1 MVCIDKFQPVH
12 LGTSGYCKLFFSL
25 AWSLVSEMFFSVI
38 RFHIVCYI
46 ICITART
53 GFMLEGTRIY
63 AFGCFYQVNQACST
77 QQPNVA
83 DSLLGETAQ

>member
-38 RFHIVCYI
+38 SHLCPREKGGGMRGRNGGKNLLNTDLLSPVQNAQIPFH
-46 ICITART
+46 
-53 GFMLEGTRIY
+53 LD
-63 AFGCFYQVNQACST
+63 
-77 QQPNVA
+77 P
-83 DSLLGETAQ
+83 